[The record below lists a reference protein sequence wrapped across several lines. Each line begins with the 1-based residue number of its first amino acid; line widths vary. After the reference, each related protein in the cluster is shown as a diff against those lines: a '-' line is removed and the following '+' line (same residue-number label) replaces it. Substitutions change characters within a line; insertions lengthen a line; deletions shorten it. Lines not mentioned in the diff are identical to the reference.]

1 MFRIM
6 EVKEKGIDYT
16 TTYVFKTHNVD
27 GVILPIEFDSLS
39 SLDEYVEDLLNNK
52 GYAKSDFII
61 VEVKD
66 YTVSA
71 DIYEDTSENNQDELQ
86 QNQD

>member
-1 MFRIM
+1 MFKIM